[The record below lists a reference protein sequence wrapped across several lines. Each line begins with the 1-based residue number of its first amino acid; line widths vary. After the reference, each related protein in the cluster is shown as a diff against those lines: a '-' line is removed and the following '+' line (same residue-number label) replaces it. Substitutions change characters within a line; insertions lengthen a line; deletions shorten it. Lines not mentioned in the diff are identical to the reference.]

1 MSNTSNDFS
10 RPRILL
16 ADDHK
21 MVAESLKRLLASEF
35 DLADTVEDGFALVE
49 AVKRYR
55 PDVIVADI
63 AMPGLSGL
71 EALAILKDRDPAV
84 KMIFLTMYRDIAY
97 VLRARELGASGFVL
111 KAAAPEELIYA
122 IYAVLK
128 GKIFFS
134 PAVAGTIPPPPQR
147 DAAVP
152 KARSLLTM
160 RQQQILGLL
169 SEGRSAKEIGRVLN
183 ISPRTVEFHK
193 YRIMEIH
200 GLHSSAELIHFA
212 IRHGLTASNASL
224 AALTV

>member
-21 MVAESLKRLLASEF
+21 MVAEGLKGLLASEF
-35 DLADTVEDGFALVE
+35 DLADTVEDGIALVE
-49 AVKRYR
+49 AAIRYR
-55 PDVIVADI
+55 PDMIVADI

-71 EALAILKDRDPAV
+71 EALAILKRRDPAV
-84 KMIFLTMYRDIAY
+84 KMVFLTMHRDVAY

-111 KAAAPEELIYA
+111 KAAAPEELICA
-122 IYAVLK
+122 IYAVLE
-128 GKIFFS
+128 GKTFFS
-134 PAVAGTIPPPPQR
+134 PAVTGTIANDTEE

-152 KARSLLTM
+152 RPGDSLTP

-169 SEGRSAKEIGRVLN
+169 SEGRSAKEIGRMLN

-193 YRIMEIH
+193 YRIMEVH

-212 IRHGLTASNASL
+212 IRQGLTAS
-224 AALTV
+224 